1 MRGVEHWTKPK
12 RRVRWR
18 WVLAIYLLVLLAS
31 HVVYAIDPTLLM
43 ATPAPRPTDRVTL
56 PEMTADGPRKG
67 HEAEVAYVAHRSG
80 VRAAPLLLMIHGSP
94 GDATNFQAMGPA
106 FAARGIDAIAV
117 DLPGFGGSEPWVE
130 DYSARAMAHTCLALL
145 AELHETDA
153 SPDRVHVLGWSNG
166 GAVVLNMRDMQDE
179 YGVELASLTMMMA
192 TGAQR
197 TEGSGDYVFEK
208 AKYAL
213 GYVGVFASVEL
224 VPHFGLLGPRSFWYS
239 FIRNFMHTDQRPLA
253 DALRTLDEPLL
264 IIQAQQ
270 DFLVAPWAAEMH
282 HELARRSTLVRLDGG
297 HMMPF
302 TDPEPLAAHIA
313 AFVDRH
319 EDPAIEA
326 VRSTVDLAVKH
337 KHGVMTRSLDAA
349 ATWLRSRHWTLEAF
363 VVMLLALVWWRMG
376 LVVTAA
382 LVAGM
387 YVDYGVASVGLAV
400 AVLVRGPGVWRR
412 VACLVVG
419 MVALLPAWL
428 LVRFGGWWAV
438 ERYGVVALVAVLMIV
453 APLTWVLPRVWTR
466 MGRQR
471 IRAQVW
477 RWISHEFWPSWISY
491 VLLAPTFVTQTL
503 RARHPV
509 VFTATNPG
517 IAGAGGFVGERKST
531 IAAGLEAAGAP
542 LLPTVLVRMHSDPER
557 RVKRVERLL
566 RARPELGGFPVVL
579 KPDRGERGRAV
590 RVCQDIDDVRDQV
603 TRVAADLVLQKFDPA
618 PHEVGLFWVRLHRP
632 GEADERGR
640 EGEIFAVTR
649 KIFPVIVGDG
659 ARTLRQLVL
668 SDDRFRVQEPVF
680 VARFGR
686 SIDRVPPEGERV
698 KMGMAGNHVQ
708 GCRFEDGADLITDE
722 LTDAID
728 AICRRFPN
736 IDGSPGGLDIGR
748 FDIRYRD
755 EGELKAGRGFS
766 VIELNGSSAEATNV
780 YDPTRT
786 WWWAIEV
793 MSQQWAHAYRLGSM
807 RRAMGRE
814 PVGPL
819 ELIRMVWRARRNRPE
834 SGLAD

>member
-1 MRGVEHWTKPK
+1 M
-12 RRVRWR
+12 RWR
-18 WVLAIYLLVLLAS
+18 WVLAVYLLLLLAS
-31 HVVYAIDPTLLM
+31 HVVYAIDPTLLSAM
-43 ATPAPRPTDRVTL
+43 LPPKPTDRVTL
-56 PEMTADGPRKG
+56 PEMTADGPREG
-67 HEAEVAYVAHRSG
+67 HESQVAYVAYPSG
-80 VRAAPLLLMIHGSP
+80 QEDAPLLLMIHGSP
-94 GDATNFQAMGPA
+94 GDATNFQEMGPA
-106 FAARGIDAIAV
+106 FASRGIDSIAV
-117 DLPGFGGSEPWVE
+117 DLPGFGASEPWVR
-130 DYSARAMAHTCLALL
+130 DYSARAMARTCMALL
-145 AELHETDA
+145 EDLNGSGDV
-153 SPDRVHVLGWSNG
+153 PLRVHVLGWSNG
-166 GAVVLNMRDMQDE
+166 GAVVLNMADLQGE
-179 YGVELASLTMMMA
+179 YSVEVASITMMMA

-197 TEGSGDYVFEK
+197 TEGSGDYPFEK

-213 GYVGVFASVEL
+213 GYVGVFAAMEL

-239 FIRNFMHTDQRPLA
+239 FIANFMHTDQRPLA
-253 DALRTLDEPLL
+253 GSLRTLQEPLL
-264 IIQAQQ
+264 IMQAQQ
-270 DFLVAPWAAEMH
+270 DFLVAPWAAEVH
-282 HELARRSTLVRLDGG
+282 HELAPRSTLVRLDGG
-297 HMMPF
+297 HIMPF
-302 TDPEPLAAHIA
+302 TQPEPLAAHIA
-313 AFVDRH
+313 AFVQRH
-319 EDPAIEA
+319 QQPGVAP
-326 VRSTVDLAVKH
+326 VRATVDLAVKPE
-337 KHGVMTRSLDAA
+337 HGAVTRSLDAI
-349 ATWLRSRHWTLEAF
+349 ATWLRSRHWTLEAL
-363 VVMLLALVWWRMG
+363 VVMLLALAWWRVG

-387 YVDYGVASVGLAV
+387 YVDYGVASVGLAL
-400 AVLVRGPGVWRR
+400 AVLVRGPCVWRR
-412 VACLVVG
+412 AACLIIG

-438 ERYGVVALVAVLMIV
+438 EAHGVAALLLVLLIV

-531 IAAGLEAAGAP
+531 IAAALETAGAP

-557 RVKRVERLL
+557 RVRRVERLL
-566 RARPELGGFPVVL
+566 KARPELGGYPVVL

-590 RVCQDIDDVRDQV
+590 RVCHGVEDVREQV
-603 TRVAADLVLQKFDPA
+603 ARVHADLVLQKFDPA
-618 PHEVGLFWVRLHRP
+618 PYEVGLFWVRLREP
-632 GEADERGR
+632 GTADEYGR

-649 KIFPVIVGDG
+649 KVFPVIVGDG
-659 ARTLRQLVL
+659 KRTLRQLVL
-668 SDDRFRVQEPVF
+668 ADDRFRVQERVF

-686 SIDRVPPEGERV
+686 AIDRVPPKGERV
-698 KMGMAGNHVQ
+698 KMGMAGNHAQ

-722 LTDAID
+722 LSDVID
-728 AICRRFPN
+728 GICRRFPN
-736 IDGSPGGLDIGR
+736 TDGTPGGLDIGR

-755 EGELKAGRGFS
+755 EAELRAGRGFS

-793 MSQQWAHAYRLGSM
+793 MSQQWAHAYRLGKM
-807 RRAMGRE
+807 RRSMGRE
-814 PVGPL
+814 PVGSW
-819 ELIRMVWRARRNRPE
+819 ELIRMVWRARRVRPE
-834 SGLAD
+834 SELAD